1 MNDKLNTNYTF
12 SSLVRS
18 IQSLEWTILEAIRMQ
33 MQQPLEMLPYPSSN
47 EPQATAPQIHVQC
60 FKCFPMRPIAL
71 LLKET
76 VWIKPIMPIFILC
89 Y

>member
-1 MNDKLNTNYTF
+1 
-12 SSLVRS
+12 
-18 IQSLEWTILEAIRMQ
+18 MQ

-89 Y
+89 YCMCFFFFLFSIFWPFFERHLEVPMLGV